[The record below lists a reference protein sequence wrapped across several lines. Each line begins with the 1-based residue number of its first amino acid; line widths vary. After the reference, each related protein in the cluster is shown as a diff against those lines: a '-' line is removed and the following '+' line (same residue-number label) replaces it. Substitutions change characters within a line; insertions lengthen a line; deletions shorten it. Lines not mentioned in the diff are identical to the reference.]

1 MEILGDLDFA
11 RLTGWDPLQ
20 GLTVSSAVR
29 YRGGAGVNK
38 WVGASRYFAPS
49 NFQGGRLGRFLTAY
63 LTYTTPQLFWRQGL
77 SDRVKRLLH
86 CAAGQQ
92 VFYQQHIQ
100 FRPRA
105 RRERDS
111 VGRQLFGLGR
121 LSQGQAR
128 RLVLRPGRPV
138 FGDP

>member
-49 NFQGGRLGRFLTAY
+49 NFQGGRLGRFLN
-63 LTYTTPQLFWRQGL
+63 LTYTTPQLFGVGDFLTVSGGWQNP
-77 SDRVKRLLH
+77 SDFFIVRPGSKFFINTFNSGRALAFQPRSRL
-86 CAAGQQ
+86 
-92 VFYQQHIQ
+92 
-100 FRPRA
+100 FR
-105 RRERDS
+105 DT
-111 VGRQLFGLGR
+111 GR
-121 LSQGQAR
+121 L
-128 RLVLRPGRPV
+128 PT
-138 FGDP
+138 